1 MTESNCNE
9 MQLLIQADI
18 DGELPPADAARV
30 ASHLDGCEACAKF
43 QAEIM
48 ALSARVRSEATR
60 YSAPDSLRE
69 AARAQV
75 EASIRQSNA
84 KASPI
89 ADNENRSWPT
99 IGRKRFAGLASGLGL
114 GIAAAFA
121 VILLQPT
128 PNTLPRELVADH
140 IRALQPGHLMDVIS
154 TDQHNVKPWFDG
166 RVDFAP
172 PVQDFRTEGFPLAGG
187 RLDYLAGR
195 PVAVLIYQRRKHVID
210 VYVWPESKGADSR
223 QTGSLN
229 GYNFIFWQ
237 QAGMA
242 FRAVSD
248 LNSEELAQFVRLWHR
263 K

>member
-1 MTESNCNE
+1 
-9 MQLLIQADI
+9 MQLLVQADV

-30 ASHLDGCEACAKF
+30 ASHLDGCEACAAF

-60 YSAPDSLRE
+60 YSAPDPLGE
-69 AARAQV
+69 AVRAQV
-75 EASIRQSNA
+75 EASSRHSPA
-84 KASPI
+84 KASRT
-89 ADNENRSWPT
+89 AAAHQNRSRPV
-99 IGRKRFAGLASGLGL
+99 IGRRRFGGLVSGLGL
-114 GIAAAFA
+114 GIAATLA
-121 VILLQPT
+121 VMLLQPAT
-128 PNTLPRELVADH
+128 NGLPDELVANH

-210 VYVWPESKGADSR
+210 LYIWPYSKGGDSG
-223 QTGSLN
+223 QTGSRN
-229 GYNFIFWQ
+229 GYNFIVWH

-248 LNSEELAQFVRLWHR
+248 LNPAELSQFAGLWQR

>member
-1 MTESNCNE
+1 
-9 MQLLIQADI
+9 MQLLVQADV
-18 DGELPPADAARV
+18 DGELSPADAARV
-30 ASHLDGCEACAKF
+30 ASHLDGCAACAAF

-48 ALSARVRSEATR
+48 ALSARVRSEAMR
-60 YSAPDSLRE
+60 HSAPGSLRD
-69 AARAQV
+69 AVRAQI
-75 EASIRQSNA
+75 EASTRQGPA
-84 KASPI
+84 KASQI
-89 ADNENRSWPT
+89 AANENRSWKVM
-99 IGRKRFAGLASGLGL
+99 GRRRFAGLASGLGL
-114 GIAAAFA
+114 GIAATLA
-121 VILLQPT
+121 IMLLRPAT
-128 PNTLPRELVADH
+128 SGLPDELVADH

-210 VYVWPESKGADSR
+210 LYVWPTSKDAVSG
-223 QTGSLN
+223 QTGSRN
-229 GYNFIFWQ
+229 GYNFIFWH

-242 FRAVSD
+242 FQAVSD
-248 LNSEELAQFVRLWHR
+248 LNQEELSQFSRLWQR